1 MECRRTWRT
10 AKPRDSPHTSPSLLP
25 FRRCGRRSQTFR
37 PPEAP
42 FPRYSIPS
50 KFGRTHCAVTK
61 PSHSERANRLL
72 NLASSLAASEPS
84 TEAAQYFR
92 VKMKRAV
99 EELALTEAD
108 PRLDIIRDRSAEL
121 RAAAGQLAEESK
133 DSRERSR
140 LLIKKMKQLAEEI
153 EAEAKRAHSLRQ

>member
-1 MECRRTWRT
+1 
-10 AKPRDSPHTSPSLLP
+10 
-25 FRRCGRRSQTFR
+25 
-37 PPEAP
+37 
-42 FPRYSIPS
+42 
-50 KFGRTHCAVTK
+50 
-61 PSHSERANRLL
+61 
-72 NLASSLAASEPS
+72 
-84 TEAAQYFR
+84 
-92 VKMKRAV
+92 MKRAV